1 MRLLTLVIAVLF
13 FLPVASS
20 AQSRDTLTTRQ
31 MMQYKDPGTATLIS
45 VLMPGAG
52 HLYAS
57 ETGRGL
63 GVMAV
68 SAGSIGAGY
77 YFSSCPG
84 APDSCGQTP
93 LYIGIGLHFANWIW
107 SIVDAGD
114 AARRHNRRLFS
125 EDIRVRPIASV
136 HGTIPAGGLQLTMHF

>member
-1 MRLLTLVIAVLF
+1 MRLPILALTASLL
-13 FLPVASS
+13 LPVASA

-31 MMQYKDPGTATLIS
+31 IMQYKDPGTATLVS

-57 ETGRGL
+57 ETGKGL

-68 SAGSIGAGY
+68 SVGSIGAGY

-84 APDSCGQTP
+84 AQDSCGQTP
-93 LYIGIGLHFANWIW
+93 LYIGIGVHFANWIW
-107 SIVDAGD
+107 SIIDAGD
-114 AARRHNRRLFS
+114 AARRHNRHLLS
-125 EDIRVRPIASV
+125 GNVRVRPIASV
-136 HGTIPAGGLQLTMHF
+136 HSISPVGGLQLTMRF